1 MKWWLTCIRKYVTF
15 EGRARRKEYW
25 MFTLFNVVFVVV
37 TMLLDILLFGATPD
51 NPTSPFSAY
60 FLDINTTH
68 STCLDTLELITY
80 ADFFP
85 RTLVFGK
92 KSAAF
97 CVCGKKS

>member
-51 NPTSPFSAY
+51 NPTSPRYLTTLYGLFV
-60 FLDINTTH
+60 FLPTLTVVVRVCTISVAAAGGWPATTAWR
-68 STCLDTLELITY
+68 SSV
-80 ADFFP
+80 
-85 RTLVFGK
+85 R
-92 KSAAF
+92 S
-97 CVCGKKS
+97 